1 MLVIY
6 DITWELNTAITSTLG
21 RSVRRNRN
29 AKQIHPSS
37 MLFLPRG
44 KRFFLF
50 RKWEIGITFRR
61 NGVKQYR
68 VVVFPPLLDF
78 LSVSQTGCN
87 GPWKLPVRT
96 GSPSQLGIEISFVKP
111 KAGSKVLING
121 HTSGPELYSREGVV
135 GNPESVGSTSQLPR
149 ICIQIAFF
157 FFFSFF
163 FFRALSLS
171 LFFKEVITLSCTR
184 RKPGRVSSASGWV

>member
-29 AKQIHPSS
+29 AKQICPSS

-50 RKWEIGITFRR
+50 RKRGIGITFRR

-68 VVVFPPLLDF
+68 VVAFPPLLDF
-78 LSVSQTGCN
+78 LPVSQTGCN
-87 GPWKLPVRT
+87 GPRKLPVRT
-96 GSPSQLGIEISFVKP
+96 GSLSQLGIEISFVKP

-157 FFFSFF
+157 FSFSFF
-163 FFRALSLS
+163 FLPCSLSLS
-171 LFFKEVITLSCTR
+171 LFFLKR
-184 RKPGRVSSASGWV
+184 